1 MTSIPVGDW
10 TALAMAKGVPRVTRR
25 TFQETA
31 KRRLAEWLPLELLRV
46 YEPPPGWTEQEY
58 LDHVRVMTTD
68 F

>member
-25 TFQETA
+25 TSQETA
-31 KRRLAEWLPLELLRV
+31 KRRLAEWLPLEL
-46 YEPPPGWTEQEY
+46 PPGWTEQEY

-68 F
+68 VYCK